1 MQSDRV
7 GAVRRSGANVSALR
21 VLIRTT
27 MFMFGVPAIVMMF
40 AYGVVL
46 DQLFTFEKAGE
57 KMVYAGIAGIA
68 SVQFVVIGF
77 LIYAFNEPIDEEPSA
92 AEGKKTDWRADE

>member
-1 MQSDRV
+1 
-7 GAVRRSGANVSALR
+7 
-21 VLIRTT
+21 
-27 MFMFGVPAIVMMF
+27 MFMFGMPAIVMMF

-92 AEGKKTDWRADE
+92 AEGKKTD